1 MLKFKSFFVF
11 SLLIIAIMSC
21 KNEEKSTEQAE
32 TPEVARQRVKIPVFN
47 GDSTYFFVEKQL
59 SFGTR
64 VPGTPTH
71 LATQKWLA
79 EKLASYGAEVSL
91 QPFKAKIYTGAVWD
105 AANIIAKI
113 NPDLKKRVI
122 IAAHYDTR
130 FIAEKDPDPAKRNK
144 PIMGADDGASG
155 VAVILELARLI
166 HQNPIDLGIDFVLFD
181 AEDNGD
187 NNDDNSWC
195 LGAQHWSREAVRTSY
210 KAEWGILLDLVGA
223 KGARFPKEYFSQQ
236 YAPELHNKVWDLAIG
251 MGYGDLFENTMR
263 GAVNDDHYHVNTI
276 AKIPMIDIIN
286 IPNENGS
293 FGHYH
298 HTHLDDIGIIDKNVL
313 RKTGQVV
320 TAVLYRTSDGSF

>member
-1 MLKFKSFFVF
+1 MFKYHSFFF
-11 SLLIIAIMSC
+11 FLLLILVVTSC
-21 KNEEKSTEQAE
+21 KNEEKSVESVE
-32 TPEVARQRVKIPVFN
+32 TPEVAQQRVKIPAFN
-47 GDSTYFFVEKQL
+47 GDSAYVFVEKQL

-64 VPGTPTH
+64 VPGSPGH
-71 LATQKWLA
+71 KATQKWLV
-79 EKLASYGAEVSL
+79 EKLRSYGAEVSL

-105 AANIIAKI
+105 AANIIARI
-113 NPDLKKRVI
+113 NPDKDKRYI

-130 FIAEKDPDPAKRNK
+130 FIAEKDPDPAKRNL
-144 PIMGADDGASG
+144 PIMGADDGGSG
-155 VAVILELARLI
+155 VAVILELARII
-166 HQNPIDLGIDFVLFD
+166 HENPIDLGIDFVLFD
-181 AEDNGD
+181 AEDNG
-187 NNDDNSWC
+187 NNDDDNTWC
-195 LGAQHWSREAVRTSY
+195 LGAQHWSREAVKSKY

-236 YAPELHNKVWDLAIG
+236 YAAELHNKVWDLAIG
-251 MGYGDLFENTMR
+251 MGYGDLFENTAR

-298 HTHLDDIGIIDKNVL
+298 HTHLDDISIIDRNVL

-320 TAVLYRTSDGSF
+320 AAVLYRTSDGSF